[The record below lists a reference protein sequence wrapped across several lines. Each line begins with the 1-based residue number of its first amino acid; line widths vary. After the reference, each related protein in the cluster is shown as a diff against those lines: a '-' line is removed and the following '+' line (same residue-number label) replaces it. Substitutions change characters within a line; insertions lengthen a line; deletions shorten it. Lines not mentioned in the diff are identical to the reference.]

1 MNNNLNKNFELLAN
15 YNRWMNENIYHVV
28 TKLDPESL
36 YQDLGAYFGSIG
48 GTLNH
53 IMIADIIWL
62 KRFLSHPREFS
73 ALTSLAKLPDPGSL
87 DQILHRNLNQLAH
100 ARKNLDQTLIELCQ
114 ELNDP
119 DLNVSLTYQ
128 NTKGI
133 TFSKPFGA
141 LVQHLFNHQ
150 THHRGQVTTL
160 LSQCGLD
167 PGVTDLLAII
177 PEQEQL

>member
-1 MNNNLNKNFELLAN
+1 MNNDLNINFELLAN
-15 YNRWMNENIYHVV
+15 YNRWMNENIYHVA
-28 TKLDPESL
+28 TKLDPETL
-36 YQDLGAYFGSIG
+36 YQDLGAYFSSIG

-53 IMIADIIWL
+53 IMVADIIWL
-62 KRFLSHPREFS
+62 KRFLSHPSEFS
-73 ALTSLAKLPDPGSL
+73 ALTSVAKLPAPGSL
-87 DQILHRNLNQLAH
+87 NQILHRNLNQLTR

-114 ELNDP
+114 ELNHQ

-133 TFSKPFGA
+133 TFSKPFSA

-160 LSQCGLD
+160 FSQCGLN

>member
-1 MNNNLNKNFELLAN
+1 VNNDLNKNFELLAN
-15 YNRWMNENIYHVV
+15 YNRWMNENIYQVA
-28 TKLDPESL
+28 TKLDPETL

-62 KRFLSHPREFS
+62 KRFLNHPSKFS
-73 ALTSLAKLPDPGSL
+73 ALAWVAKLPDPDSL
-87 DQILHRNLNQLAH
+87 DQILHRNLNQLTH

-114 ELNDP
+114 ELNHQ

-160 LSQCGLD
+160 FSQCGLD
-167 PGVTDLLAII
+167 PGVTDMLAII
-177 PEQEQL
+177 PAQELL